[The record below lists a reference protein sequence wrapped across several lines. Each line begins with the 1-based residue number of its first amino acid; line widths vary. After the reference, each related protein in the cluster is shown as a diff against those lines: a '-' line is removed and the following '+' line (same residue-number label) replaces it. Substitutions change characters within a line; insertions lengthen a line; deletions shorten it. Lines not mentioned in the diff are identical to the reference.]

1 MLGTGLALHPEMVS
15 PRSPR
20 YPCGGDIIPEMR
32 KHYFLDKYCIVAAER
47 RKRPSDFVVAKP
59 APSDTS
65 TCPFCPGHEDR
76 TPPAVAV
83 YKDGE
88 TFSDSE
94 ADNIKDWDIRVIPNL
109 FAAAV
114 PSPTPPTGQWIALP
128 GFGYH
133 EVMVDSMDHFASAAD
148 FSLKH
153 MELLLRVYRDRYVHY
168 RYMDGINYVSIF
180 KNKGPE
186 SGATLEHSHSQ
197 VVALPIIPPIMKQEI
212 SAIMDASFC
221 LYCNV
226 ADREMASDRLIA
238 KNDSWIL
245 ISPFYS
251 QSPYEMWI
259 IPRTHLSNLEDL
271 NQEQMK
277 GLAALLR
284 DALRKM
290 KALLDDP
297 PFNYM
302 FYQLPYDYHINIR
315 IQPAVT
321 KIAGLEKST
330 GVYIVP
336 VPPEDAA
343 SELRQA

>member
-1 MLGTGLALHPEMVS
+1 MLGIGLALYPETVGS
-15 PRSPR
+15 GDSR
-20 YPCGGDIIPEMR
+20 YPWGGGIIPEMR
-32 KHYFLDKYCIVAAER
+32 KHYFLDNYCIIAAER

-59 APSDTS
+59 ASADKS

-83 YKDGE
+83 YKGRE
-88 TFSDSE
+88 IVSDDE
-94 ADNIKDWDIRVIPNL
+94 ADRIEDWDIRVIPNL

-114 PSPTPPTGQWIALP
+114 QSPTPPTGQWIALP

-133 EVMVDSMDHFASAAD
+133 EVMVDSRDHFATAAD
-148 FSLKH
+148 FSLEH
-153 MELLLRVYRDRYVHY
+153 MELLLKVYRDRYIHY
-168 RYMDGINYVSIF
+168 RYMTGINCVSIF
-180 KNKGPE
+180 KNSGPE

-212 SAIMDASFC
+212 SAIEDASFC

-226 ADREMASDRLIA
+226 ADREMASERLIA
-238 KNDSWIL
+238 RNDSWIL

-259 IPRTHLSNLEDL
+259 LPRTHLSNLEDL
-271 NQEQMK
+271 SQEQMK
-277 GLAALLR
+277 DLAALLR
-284 DALRKM
+284 DALRRM
-290 KALLDDP
+290 NALLDDP

-302 FYQLPYDYHINIR
+302 FYQLPYGYHINIR
-315 IQPAVT
+315 VQPAVT

-336 VPPEDAA
+336 VPPEEAA